1 MLRQLQSK
9 RTLTPAQL
17 IVLTY
22 IAVILV
28 GTLLLYLP
36 WALKSGDYNN
46 LLDAVFTATSAVCV
60 TGMTVVDTGT
70 FYSSFGHVVI
80 LVLIQ
85 IGGLGLIT
93 VTTFYALL
101 LGKRIGLRER
111 VVLKQALK
119 SESLG
124 GVVRLAR
131 AIILITLAAE
141 AVGAILLAIAFLKY
155 FPPAKALWY
164 GIFHAVSA
172 FCNSGIDILGQEYYA
187 YSSLI
192 PLQEDKLVLIIIAG
206 LIVLGG
212 LGFTVILDVLKKKQ
226 FDRLSLHSKLV
237 IVSSVVLILFGM
249 VFFFFTESGTLWG
262 EMGAADRLTN
272 SLFLSITSRAAG
284 FTSVDI
290 NRAIPATWMI
300 LILLMFIGASP
311 AGTGSGIKTTTLAV
325 LFLAAKSRMQA
336 QGDLV
341 VYNRRIDQDT
351 VTRAMTVTVVA
362 IGVLFGSII
371 LVSLLDSHEI
381 MKLIFEV
388 FAGFGTGLSTG
399 ITPNL
404 NAGAK
409 IVLIFLMFFGRLGPL
424 TLGFALLERS
434 ARRDH
439 IKFPQGNVIIG

>member
-1 MLRQLQSK
+1 MLRQMQSK
-9 RTLTPAQL
+9 KALTPAQL

-22 IAVILV
+22 IALILA

-36 WALKSGDYNN
+36 FALKSGDYKN
-46 LLDAVFTATSAVCV
+46 LLDALFTATSAVCV
-60 TGMTVVDTGT
+60 TGLTVVDTGT
-70 FYSSFGHVVI
+70 FYSSFGHAVI
-80 LVLIQ
+80 LLLIQ

-119 SESLG
+119 SDTLG

-131 AIILITLAAE
+131 AILMITLATE
-141 AVGAILLAIAFLKY
+141 AIGAALLTAAFLKY
-155 FPPAKALWY
+155 FPADKALWY

-172 FCNSGIDILGQEYYA
+172 FCNSGFDILGQEYYA

-192 PLQEDKLVLIIIAG
+192 PLQQDKLVLMIIAV

-212 LGFTVILDVLKKKQ
+212 LGFTVILDVLKKKR

-262 EMGAADRLTN
+262 QMGVADRLTN
-272 SLFLSITSRAAG
+272 SLFLSVTSRTAG
-284 FTSVDI
+284 FTTVDI
-290 NRAIPATWMI
+290 NQAVPATWMV

-311 AGTGSGIKTTTLAV
+311 AGTGSGIKTTTFAV

-341 VYNRRIDQDT
+341 VYNRRIDNDT

-362 IGVLFGSII
+362 IGVLFGGAI
-371 LVSLLDSHEI
+371 LLSLLDPHDI
-381 MKLIFEV
+381 MKLILEV

-399 ITPNL
+399 ITPDL
-404 NAGAK
+404 EAGAK
-409 IVLIFLMFFGRLGPL
+409 MVLIFLMFFGRLGPL

-434 ARRDH
+434 ARKEH